1 VNTRLQ
7 VEHTVTEETTGID
20 LVVEQLRI
28 ADGLPLS
35 FDETPAPRGHA
46 LEFRINAEDVG
57 RGFLPSPGRI
67 LAFDAPSGPGVRL
80 DAGVSSGSTVPVNF
94 DSMLGKLVITGA
106 PRSQAIVRARRAVPA
121 FRIDGVASVLPA
133 HRAVMETADFTS
145 EASFKVHTRWIETDF
160 ANTLAASI
168 GNRAPETD
176 PPLLRTAVEIDGR
189 RITLGLSADLLRA
202 ASGESAA
209 KLTAPTSAPA
219 PLDPGAIKA
228 PITGKLQSWNV
239 ADGDVVAAGDVVA
252 TMEAM
257 KMEMRVPSPLSG
269 RITLK
274 IAAGASVKVTDNIAI
289 VR

>member
-1 VNTRLQ
+1 
-7 VEHTVTEETTGID
+7 
-20 LVVEQLRI
+20 
-28 ADGLPLS
+28 
-35 FDETPAPRGHA
+35 
-46 LEFRINAEDVG
+46 
-57 RGFLPSPGRI
+57 
-67 LAFDAPSGPGVRL
+67 
-80 DAGVSSGSTVPVNF
+80 
-94 DSMLGKLVITGA
+94 
-106 PRSQAIVRARRAVPA
+106 
-121 FRIDGVASVLPA
+121 
-133 HRAVMETADFTS
+133 METADFTS

-160 ANTLAASI
+160 ANTLAASM

-176 PPLLRTAVEIDGR
+176 PRLLRTAVEIDGR
-189 RITLGLSADLLRA
+189 RITLGLPADLLRA

-219 PLDPGAIKA
+219 LLDPGAIKA

-274 IAAGASVKVTDNIAI
+274 IAAGAFVKATDNIAI